1 MLDYWL
7 LGLCTSF
14 GIVNNTAHGTGSR
27 SSLID
32 TVEDSLLVR
41 RKMDAPNVGYSA

>member
-7 LGLCTSF
+7 LGLCTSL

-27 SSLID
+27 SSLIE
-32 TVEDSLLVR
+32 TEEDGLLV
-41 RKMDAPNVGYSA
+41 PPENGCT